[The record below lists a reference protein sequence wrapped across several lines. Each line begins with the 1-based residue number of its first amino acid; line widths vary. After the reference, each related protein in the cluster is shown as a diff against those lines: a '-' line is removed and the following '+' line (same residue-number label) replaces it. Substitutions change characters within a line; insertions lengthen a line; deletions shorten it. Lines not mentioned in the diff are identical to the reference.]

1 MAFFK
6 KKKEDEEAPT
16 MPDIGMDELPPLP
29 PLPGEE
35 ELSEVPPAPE
45 PMPAPKGRRSAAPVI
60 PEMSMGAPMPE
71 PRSVPMANPSD
82 KATVFVRIDKY
93 RDIMKTIMDM
103 ESKVEELKATLDRIS
118 SIKGREAEIV
128 DGWNAMLQD
137 AKEKLDDVH
146 SKLTKPEA

>member
-6 KKKEDEEAPT
+6 KKKEDEEAPPI
-16 MPDIGMDELPPLP
+16 PDISMDELPPLP

-35 ELSEVPPAPE
+35 ELSETPYTPEPAPR
-45 PMPAPKGRRSAAPVI
+45 ARRSGAPVI

-71 PRSVPMANPSD
+71 PRPMPMAPPSD

-93 RDIMKTIMDM
+93 RDIMKTITDM

-137 AKEKLDDVH
+137 AKAKLDDVH